1 MSLAWS
7 SELDQSPITLPTGNY
22 KRAHDKPLP
31 LNTITLNQSM
41 LQHLLQH
48 TTTDAIFSQSFTC
61 RHSRHNSSFST
72 KLATLCK
79 SGPFRN
85 FRHVAIE
92 CTISGDLDPWFW
104 GDKKI
109 SVLAFIQWYT
119 NAQNTMLSSCAT
131 RWTGWVDVSTVD
143 DALFTLPL
151 SIMLTLSAGLSVWR
165 RVLVPGAFCDI
176 IYSGKF
182 RHLNVLRFPSD
193 VVLL

>member
-1 MSLAWS
+1 MLDDGLRVSNWRQLLMSLAWS

-104 GDKKI
+104 GDKK
-109 SVLAFIQWYT
+109 SVYWLLFNDTQ
-119 NAQNTMLSSCAT
+119 MHRT
-131 RWTGWVDVSTVD
+131 RCYRVAPLDEPGGWM
-143 DALFTLPL
+143 FQ
-151 SIMLTLSAGLSVWR
+151 R
-165 RVLVPGAFCDI
+165 
-176 IYSGKF
+176 
-182 RHLNVLRFPSD
+182 
-193 VVLL
+193 